1 MSRGSMTMR
10 ASIQRDPDLGTDDQ
24 KTDDWGQDKKPQ
36 RSPFPAIPCRAWS
49 KSRVEHV
56 DVGKRAV
63 VEDLR
68 AIVPFDADVKRD
80 DRLTII
86 DRLGA
91 LIFDGPVAVLTKTR
105 RGATSS
111 SPGHVE
117 LMLERH
123 K

>member
-10 ASIQRDPDLGTDDQ
+10 ATIQRNAETG
-24 KTDDWGQDKKPQ
+24 TDDWGQDKKAQ
-36 RSPFPAIPCRAWS
+36 RSPFPTIPCRAWS
-49 KSRVEHV
+49 KSRVEAV

-68 AIVPFDADVKRD
+68 AIVPFDADVQRD
-80 DRLTII
+80 DRLTIV
-86 DRLGA
+86 DRRGA
-91 LIFDGPVAVLTKTR
+91 TIFDGPVAVLTKTR

-123 K
+123 V

>member
-10 ASIQRDPDLGTDDQ
+10 ASIQRKADPG
-24 KTDDWGQDKKPQ
+24 TDDWGQDEKAT
-36 RSPFPAIPCRAWS
+36 RSPFPAVPCRAWS
-49 KSRVEHV
+49 KSRVEAI
-56 DVGKRAV
+56 DTGKRAV
-63 VEDLR
+63 VEDMR
-68 AIVPFDADVKRD
+68 AIVPFDADVQRD

-91 LIFDGPVAVLTKTR
+91 TIFGGPVAVLTATR

-111 SPGHVE
+111 NPGHLE

-123 K
+123 V